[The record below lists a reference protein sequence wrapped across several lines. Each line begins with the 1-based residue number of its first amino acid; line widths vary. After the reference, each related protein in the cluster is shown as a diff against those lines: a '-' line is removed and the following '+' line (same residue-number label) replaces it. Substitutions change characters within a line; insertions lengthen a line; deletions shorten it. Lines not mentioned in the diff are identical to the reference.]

1 MLKSIRILKF
11 PALLAGILLMVA
23 GCSGSSGGG
32 PGASNP
38 DNPFEGA
45 PASAAPV
52 GRSAKATP
60 REGSVTQSSV
70 LADAIDVRITGF
82 GGASATYEVENV
94 NTARNWSVDSREI
107 IPIEFE
113 GTDDLAFEAEVT
125 GGNVYVALLTED
137 IGGATDYLAYGL
149 WVYVPTAG
157 DPEIGVFMDSNEGA
171 RFNQT
176 NLVTLAG
183 NATYTGVAGGIYSD
197 LADGDGEVSSLTGD
211 VALTAA
217 FGIASDPGTIRGT
230 ISRLRD
236 IHDNVYEDS
245 VIILGG
251 TSRTDGA
258 SIVADV
264 PGGFFTG
271 NTFFEADTG
280 DGSESF
286 TGRWGGQFFV
296 NGAEAADHPENVA
309 GTFGLANGDNTQS
322 FLGVFLA
329 ELGGGS

>member
-11 PALLAGILLMVA
+11 PALLTGILLMVA

-32 PGASNP
+32 PEADIP
-38 DNPFEGA
+38 DSPFERDV
-45 PASAAPV
+45 SADPV

-125 GGNVYVALLTED
+125 GGDVYVALLTED

-157 DPEIGVFMDSNEGA
+157 DPEIGVFMDSNDGA
-171 RFNQT
+171 RFIQT
-176 NLVTLAG
+176 RLAG
-183 NATYTGVAGGIYSD
+183 LEGSATYTGVAGGIYSD

-217 FGIASDPGTIRGT
+217 FGTGDLGTIRGT
-230 ISRLRD
+230 ISSLQD
-236 IHDNVYEDS
+236 IHDNVYDDS

-251 TSRTDGA
+251 TSSTDGA
-258 SIVADV
+258 PIEASV
-264 PGGFFTG
+264 PGGFFAG
-271 NTFFEADTG
+271 NTFFVVDTG
-280 DGSESF
+280 AGVESF

-296 NGAEAADHPENVA
+296 NGANAADHPENVA
-309 GTFGLANGDNTQS
+309 GTFGLANEGNTRS

-329 ELGGGS
+329 ALGDGS